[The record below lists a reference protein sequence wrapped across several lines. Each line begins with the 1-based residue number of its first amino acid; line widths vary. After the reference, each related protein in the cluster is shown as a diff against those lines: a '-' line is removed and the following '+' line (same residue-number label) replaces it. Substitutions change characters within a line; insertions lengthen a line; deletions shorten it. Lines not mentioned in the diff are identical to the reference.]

1 MSSNMITRHG
11 KGLDLSRGEITPPII
26 LSNISAR
33 RVQTYYFPRNAHS
46 KKLYLCPH
54 SCILDTANMLSSI
67 AHHILFIHL
76 QPSTFLNKKRR
87 NVKIGTW
94 YIR

>member
-11 KGLDLSRGEITPPII
+11 KGLHLSRGEITPPII

-67 AHHILFIHL
+67 AHHILSIHIQL
-76 QPSTFLNKKRR
+76 STFLDKRDTTL
-87 NVKIGTW
+87 K
-94 YIR
+94 